1 MDYSKIS
8 VLIDYLSISGESK
21 QQKVA
26 VFFWRFLFKL
36 MKEGLFHSYTIVSVF
51 EMCKNNICEVEVG
64 DSESNNTWG
73 FYIFFIFT

>member
-1 MDYSKIS
+1 
-8 VLIDYLSISGESK
+8 
-21 QQKVA
+21 
-26 VFFWRFLFKL
+26 

-73 FYIFFIFT
+73 FYIFFNFDIKELNASNNKE